1 MVKETVILKS
11 VFANN
16 CTLNSSNEQLELD
29 RFSAAY
35 DKGITFNIKK
45 TEIDDVPAAVPAPGN
60 QSH

>member
-1 MVKETVILKS
+1 MVKETHLKIS
-11 VFANN
+11 LREN

-35 DKGITFNIKK
+35 DNGITFNIKK

-60 QSH
+60 QYH